1 MIVVLFL
8 ATTTQA
14 YHTGIG
20 GDEDS
25 KGNVALAGCT
35 CHAEEPDNSVTVVL
49 DHVPYHYE
57 SGKSYPLTL
66 QLIGGADIGGE
77 QTGGFSMSVSGGTLD
92 SGIGSES
99 DVQNWEEESGS
110 LTHTNSGSKTEDRRW
125 NLVWTAPDSGTGPV
139 QFWIAGNTVNGDA
152 IPSEL
157 DRWNRL
163 TLTLDEG
170 EDNEK
175 TRTVFSG
182 NGDIIPPAPTETHV
196 DLHHMGAAL
205 RAHWLGLLGFFA
217 VIIVIIFCGFFLRYG
232 FSANYTGRSNLLKLR
247 MKHERRGDQI

>member
-1 MIVVLFL
+1 MIVALFL

-99 DVQNWEEESGS
+99 DVQNWEDELDS
-110 LTHTNSGSKTEDRRW
+110 LTHTNSGSKTEDRR
-125 NLVWTAPDSGTGPV
+125 
-139 QFWIAGNTVNGDA
+139 
-152 IPSEL
+152 
-157 DRWNRL
+157 
-163 TLTLDEG
+163 
-170 EDNEK
+170 
-175 TRTVFSG
+175 
-182 NGDIIPPAPTETHV
+182 
-196 DLHHMGAAL
+196 
-205 RAHWLGLLGFFA
+205 
-217 VIIVIIFCGFFLRYG
+217 
-232 FSANYTGRSNLLKLR
+232 
-247 MKHERRGDQI
+247 